1 MDRLQLAWR
10 KCNSISCVNNMK
22 FSGYTHMQQ
31 CGANTKINTDTRDQV
46 TKHDREVQGV
56 THRTLL
62 EQCGGTVK
70 HRVDDVYRH
79 KDVI

>member
-31 CGANTKINTDTRDQV
+31 CGANNKINTDTRDQV
-46 TKHDREVQGV
+46 TKHDREVQVSPIEHCSGIVGV
-56 THRTLL
+56 K
-62 EQCGGTVK
+62 Q
-70 HRVDDVYRH
+70 RVDDVYRH